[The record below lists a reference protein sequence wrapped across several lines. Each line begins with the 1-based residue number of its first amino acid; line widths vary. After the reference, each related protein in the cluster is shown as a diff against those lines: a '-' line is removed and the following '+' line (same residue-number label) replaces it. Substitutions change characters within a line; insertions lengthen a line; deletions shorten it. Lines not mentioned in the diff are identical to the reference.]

1 MVYLFFDWSRKNGG
15 KEMIQSDHNCHR
27 DAILVR
33 NSFTQFHQI
42 PIRFDETAYKDCEQG
57 LRLYDNYGLIGSF
70 PYRHFSTPIK
80 KVIHQVII
88 LNGL

>member
-1 MVYLFFDWSRKNGG
+1 MKLRK
-15 KEMIQSDHNCHR
+15 
-27 DAILVR
+27 
-33 NSFTQFHQI
+33 
-42 PIRFDETAYKDCEQG
+42 G

-80 KVIHQVII
+80 KRVNPQVII